1 MLTASVTRQLDGKP
15 DMVIGMHFLNPPS
28 RMTLLEIVHNEVNFI
43 EEPDTLV
50 AKVDEIASKLANGA
64 PLAQKLAKAL
74 FYFSAQGDQRT
85 GSFIESSV
93 SASIS
98 LTKDLNDGLTSMSY
112 RRNPEFKGR

>member
-1 MLTASVTRQLDGKP
+1 
-15 DMVIGMHFLNPPS
+15 
-28 RMTLLEIVHNEVNFI
+28 
-43 EEPDTLV
+43 
-50 AKVDEIASKLANGA
+50 
-64 PLAQKLAKAL
+64 LAKAL
-74 FYFSAQGDQRT
+74 FYYSAQGDQRT